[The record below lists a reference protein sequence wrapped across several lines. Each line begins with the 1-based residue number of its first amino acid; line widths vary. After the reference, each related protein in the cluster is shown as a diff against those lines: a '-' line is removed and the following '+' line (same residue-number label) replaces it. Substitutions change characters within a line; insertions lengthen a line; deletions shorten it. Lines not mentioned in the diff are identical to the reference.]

1 MPQLDKENLLIR
13 DIAQSALDEKF
24 FEPPQT
30 DVSLSKNPIK
40 TVTAAIVAHMWVS
53 DKPMNQN
60 RIHALVKGIN
70 GTFVYQNVL
79 QHLYRMYSQ
88 GFIQMVSGS
97 NSLWKLTHDAKELL
111 GELSAKELP
120 F

>member
-24 FEPPQT
+24 FEPPQA

-70 GTFVYQNVL
+70 GTFVYQTVL
-79 QHLYRMYSQ
+79 HHLYRMNSQ
-88 GFIQMVSGS
+88 GIICPKRHST
-97 NSLWKLTHDAKELL
+97 SLWELTPAMKELL